1 MYTQK
6 MILMESD
13 PLSQFEVVSLSKF
26 QDNFDTYM
34 EKIEKNRESF
44 IIEDEEGN
52 RAIMVPADEELI
64 RIHTEFNND
73 AS

>member
-1 MYTQK
+1 MCIQK
-6 MILMESD
+6 MTLMESD
-13 PLSQFEVVSLSKF
+13 PLSHFEVVSISKF
-26 QDNFDTYM
+26 QDNFDEYM
-34 EKIEKNRESF
+34 EKIEKKRESF

>member
-1 MYTQK
+1 
-6 MILMESD
+6 MESD
-13 PLSQFEVVSLSKF
+13 PLSHFEVVSISKF
-26 QDNFDTYM
+26 QDNFDEYM
-34 EKIEKNRESF
+34 EKIEKKRESF